1 MYQQPVKTTTE
12 IPPNT
17 HDSTESHSDIIVIP
31 VLEIN
36 IPEHEFNSSNGQPI
50 IDMKTP
56 PHVAKSIFDLT
67 TELLPNTHDS
77 TESHADIIEIP
88 VLEINILE
96 DEFNTTELDAAE
108 TQTSDK
114 PTIILK
120 LNSIYNHSFLFP
132 PCTYL

>member
-12 IPPNT
+12 LLSNT
-17 HDSTESHSDIIVIP
+17 DDSKKSHADIIAIP

-36 IPEHEFNSSNGQPI
+36 IPENELNSSIGQPI
-50 IDMKTP
+50 VDLRTP
-56 PHVAKSIFDLT
+56 PPVEKSIFDQT
-67 TELLPNTHDS
+67 TILLPTTNDS
-77 TESHADIIEIP
+77 TEEHAQNIERP
-88 VLEINILE
+88 VMEINILE